1 MLNVI
6 YSGQFKKDYKRC
18 QKRGFDIHL
27 LQSIVAVLAIPA
39 PLPPKNKDH
48 DLKGNYN
55 GRRECHITPD
65 WLLIYEMDGD
75 DLYLD
80 RTGTHADLFRM
91 YSYQLKSP
99 GIPGFFSYIHS
110 LTGLISR
117 CLHRG
122 DSLP

>member
-18 QKRGFDIHL
+18 QKRGFDIRL

-65 WLLIYEMDGD
+65 WLLIYEVDGD
-75 DLYLD
+75 DLILYLT
-80 RTGTHADLFRM
+80 RTGTHSDLF
-91 YSYQLKSP
+91 
-99 GIPGFFSYIHS
+99 
-110 LTGLISR
+110 
-117 CLHRG
+117 
-122 DSLP
+122 